1 MSKINRRRF
10 LRTTTTI
17 AVSGLTV
24 RFSLAEDAASRNAP
38 LAGQFRGRLSAVK
51 TLPPSATPRPDD
63 LDLSAMAKAALNYLR
78 GNPEPRRDYECRF
91 SLGLLGIP
99 NTVPLLPS
107 NRWGFD
113 PVSLGDTDCRMEWQY
128 AHMREMSG
136 QKEADAVERG
146 VRARVRGYLHD
157 DDHLGWINPGAY
169 VGEAIEGEWV
179 GTWTTAKLL
188 YSMAEEFQR
197 TGDRAVRRRARQT
210 FVALK
215 GLALWDGPRAYYPG
229 LAPFKDGQWLRSGWC
244 ADHSRNYPF
253 IVEPCVRYYEAT
265 GDSEALDFAKA
276 VTEGFL
282 AGSQK
287 DQRELRV
294 DPRTGAFLGHTHIHT
309 HAAWGVA
316 HLGAIL
322 KEPRYLDWARKVYD
336 FVLSQGTD
344 YGWYPE
350 SMPSSGRAEV
360 CAVGDMV
367 SLGSWLARGGRPHY
381 WDHVERTVRNELRRA
396 QFSLTPA
403 FLRLFREIHREKPK
417 EVVDGAIAELRRLE
431 GGFVAQPT
439 YNDWVGYPN
448 NPKLGTPGMNNNGVQ
463 MMGCCPPEGMRGL
476 WEAWSGAVIERPEG
490 VLVNMTINRDH
501 PAAKVEAYAAESG
514 GLRVIVRK
522 PGKFLLRPPAWAARD
537 GVRLTRNGG
546 GVPVSWAGPA
556 GAYVLCDNAAAGEQ
570 LGLRWPVPVF
580 QQTFAPQGAAGQ
592 NRPLVVGW
600 TGNRVDAIEPR
611 GKYLPMF

>member
-1 MSKINRRRF
+1 
-10 LRTTTTI
+10 
-17 AVSGLTV
+17 
-24 RFSLAEDAASRNAP
+24 
-38 LAGQFRGRLSAVK
+38 
-51 TLPPSATPRPDD
+51 
-63 LDLSAMAKAALNYLR
+63 MAKAALNYLR

-146 VRARVRGYLHD
+146 VRAECGAICTTTITSVGSIPAPMSAKRSKENGSARGRRPNFSTAWLRSSS
-157 DDHLGWINPGAY
+157 GP
-169 VGEAIEGEWV
+169 AIEPFAAVPGRRSLLSRASRF
-179 GTWTTAKLL
+179 GTV
-188 YSMAEEFQR
+188 
-197 TGDRAVRRRARQT
+197 RA
-210 FVALK
+210 
-215 GLALWDGPRAYYPG
+215 AYYPG

-501 PAAKVEAYAAESG
+501 PAAKVETYAAESG